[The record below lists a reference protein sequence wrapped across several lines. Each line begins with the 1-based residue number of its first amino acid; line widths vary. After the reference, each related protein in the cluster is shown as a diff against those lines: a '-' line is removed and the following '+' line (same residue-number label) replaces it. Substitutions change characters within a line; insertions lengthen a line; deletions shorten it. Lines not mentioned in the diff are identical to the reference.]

1 MAQTSFSSSV
11 SPAVDFDSPPQVS
24 ACLDSSAA
32 KHKLSLKPRNQ
43 RSGTKGRRPL
53 SNISRVH
60 TENLSDVNCTLEE
73 NVEEEEKET
82 SKDVFADDFILSEVG
97 RTEPV
102 IKTFHESAD
111 ISAEFSLPQPAPQ
124 QDKESGSFLEKCLS
138 KKSSAAVPAPVNAEL
153 TKTELESK
161 CTPPVTDSVDTSPDE
176 KQNFTKL
183 NAHEE
188 TGTDKPAKI
197 ATKPRLF
204 FSKGESQVVSTSSEE
219 DVRLPN
225 AASSD
230 NTLSK
235 QDVWSDCQSSLDGA
249 EGKDAAIGEL
259 KGTLDSS
266 ENERALE
273 RAPKESSV
281 IVWQNSEESFSHK
294 TKSSSST
301 SESAAVLQVEV
312 TSQVLEKPK
321 HAAEH
326 PTPEKD
332 PPQVSVH
339 AEASVKKTDEKV
351 AGEHSALR
359 KSSNAS
365 LKFSVLSARDRTKT
379 GSIQLRTDTE
389 DKDECTSHKVLPN
402 SPKHFFRKENQSDEL
417 VGTSVLDERK
427 MCIKKQESFIESAPK
442 NVEKP
447 VDKNILT
454 SVPQTTTVVT
464 KSDDPTDAS
473 KERAETEEKCCF
485 GVKLRSTSLSIKYR
499 ENPCSD
505 IKTIKRYSA
514 EINLVR
520 DETAETKP
528 SSDASLGSSF
538 KDSVKMKARSSE
550 QLNVKPPLARKPV
563 LQTTHTINM
572 CTMAENQVQSIKP
585 MQARNGNKE
594 VDIRSSASKT
604 TGKTFLK
611 CVVASRL

>member
-1 MAQTSFSSSV
+1 GKKKSKFKSLKKFFVKKKRKEPKSGLKQSQSTSDVTTPESLRVDYDSEDEVRCHTGIIGTRALSHDSIFITEAAQDPPRPVRVLSQESVSGRIKALQLKVQQNIKLGPPPLVVPTKKLDDAGASSEDDGLPRSPPEVSLLQEAMARTLYKFSDPCKHLSSLSLAGTGSEEEEQKKIIRPSSRPLSPVARQSSRPTSPMAQTSFSSSV

-124 QDKESGSFLEKCLS
+124 QDKEKCLS

-161 CTPPVTDSVDTSPDE
+161 CTPPVTDSVDTSP
-176 KQNFTKL
+176 
-183 NAHEE
+183 
-188 TGTDKPAKI
+188 
-197 ATKPRLF
+197 
-204 FSKGESQVVSTSSEE
+204 GESQVVSTSSEE

-235 QDVWSDCQSSLDGA
+235 QDVWT
-249 EGKDAAIGEL
+249 L
-259 KGTLDSS
+259 KM
-266 ENERALE
+266 
-273 RAPKESSV
+273 KE
-281 IVWQNSEESFSHK
+281 HLK
-294 TKSSSST
+294 
-301 SESAAVLQVEV
+301 
-312 TSQVLEKPK
+312 
-321 HAAEH
+321 EH
-326 PTPEKD
+326 PKS
-332 PPQVSVH
+332 QVSVH

-389 DKDECTSHKVLPN
+389 DK
-402 SPKHFFRKENQSDEL
+402 KENQSDEL

-550 QLNVKPPLARKPV
+550 QLNVKPPL
-563 LQTTHTINM
+563 
-572 CTMAENQVQSIKP
+572 
-585 MQARNGNKE
+585 
-594 VDIRSSASKT
+594 
-604 TGKTFLK
+604 
-611 CVVASRL
+611 

>member
-1 MAQTSFSSSV
+1 VGKKKSKFKSLKKFFVKKKRKEPSSSSSSSSVAKSGLKQSQSTSDVTTPESLRVDYDSEDEVRCHTGIIGTRALSHDSIFITEAAQDPPRPVRVLSQESVSGRIKALQLKVQQNIKLGPPPLVVPTKKLDDAGASSEDDGLPRSPPEVSLLQEAMARTLVTKTKLIIPHSSFAWICKKNNNSSV

-82 SKDVFADDFILSEVG
+82 SKDVFADDFIL
-97 RTEPV
+97 
-102 IKTFHESAD
+102 K
-111 ISAEFSLPQPAPQ
+111 FSLPQPAPQ

-273 RAPKESSV
+273 RAPKES
-281 IVWQNSEESFSHK
+281 I
-294 TKSSSST
+294 
-301 SESAAVLQVEV
+301 
-312 TSQVLEKPK
+312 
-321 HAAEH
+321 
-326 PTPEKD
+326 
-332 PPQVSVH
+332 
-339 AEASVKKTDEKV
+339 
-351 AGEHSALR
+351 
-359 KSSNAS
+359 
-365 LKFSVLSARDRTKT
+365 
-379 GSIQLRTDTE
+379 
-389 DKDECTSHKVLPN
+389 
-402 SPKHFFRKENQSDEL
+402 
-417 VGTSVLDERK
+417 
-427 MCIKKQESFIESAPK
+427 
-442 NVEKP
+442 
-447 VDKNILT
+447 
-454 SVPQTTTVVT
+454 PQTTTVVT

-563 LQTTHTINM
+563 LQT
-572 CTMAENQVQSIKP
+572 
-585 MQARNGNKE
+585 
-594 VDIRSSASKT
+594 
-604 TGKTFLK
+604 
-611 CVVASRL
+611 